1 MIAMIFIARDSL
13 RFNGYV
19 DFLGVLGI
27 FWVAWDPKMFL
38 EISTDM
44 MIGAVGMQKKSVLYL
59 LYNCFL
65 FRVQNNFVLFL
76 HNLFV
81 SFFEW

>member
-19 DFLGVLGI
+19 DFLGVLEI

-44 MIGAVGMQKKSVLYL
+44 MIGAVGMQKKSVLNF
-59 LYNCFL
+59 LYNS
-65 FRVQNNFVLFL
+65 
-76 HNLFV
+76 FV
-81 SFFEW
+81 SFFGCKRNL